1 MTVSYPTTTDVHDS
15 DASKKL
21 SKAIRQRVAMMQ
33 GRAGIYHNEDVETFN
48 NEVNARHTRYNGSKG
63 DLGEEE

>member
-1 MTVSYPTTTDVHDS
+1 MTVSYPTTTDVHNS

-33 GRAGIYHNEDVETFN
+33 GRAGLYHNEGVETFH

-63 DLGEEE
+63 DVGEEE